1 MIQFKITKKSKKSD
15 ARLGVLKT
23 PHGVI
28 ETPAFVGVGTA
39 ASVKSLSSDQAAD
52 VGCQLLICNTFHLHI
67 RPGEKVVKK
76 SGGLHRFM
84 NWKRPLMTDSGGFQV
99 FSLGF
104 GREFGM
110 GKMLSR
116 AIDQGELVNKG
127 QQPKLLKIT
136 EEGVQ
141 FRSFIDGA
149 ELFLGPRESIRI
161 QEDLG
166 ADIILAFDECPPPNA
181 DYDYTK
187 HSLERTHRWAEVC
200 IAAKKSKQAL
210 YGIVQGGHFRDLRSE
225 SSKFIGSLPFDGFA
239 LGGEFGADKKS
250 MEKMIRW
257 SFEHLPENKPRHLL
271 GIGHPED
278 IVSIIKQGVDTFD
291 CIAPTHYA
299 RRGMMFTSRGRLD
312 IGKSKYLNDKNP
324 IDKNCACST
333 CRDYRRNYLCHLLR
347 AKELTAYQLLTIHN
361 LHYFNDFVADVRKKI
376 KQGKI

>member
-1 MIQFKITKKSKKSD
+1 MIQFQVTKKSKKSD

-23 PHGVI
+23 PHGEI

-39 ASVKSLSSDQAAD
+39 ATVKSLSSEQAAD

-67 RPGEKVVKK
+67 RPGEKTVKK

-116 AIDQGELVNKG
+116 AIEQGELVNKD

-149 ELFLGPRESIRI
+149 ELFLGPRESICI

-181 DYDYTK
+181 DHEYTK
-187 HSLERTHRWAEVC
+187 HSLDRTHRWARVC
-200 IAAKKSKQAL
+200 IEAKKSKQAL
-210 YGIVQGGHFRDLRSE
+210 YGIVQGGNFRDLREE

-271 GIGHPED
+271 GIGQPED

-299 RRGMMFTSRGRLD
+299 RRGVMFTSRGRLD
-312 IGKSKYLNDKNP
+312 IGKSRYLKDLSP
-324 IDKNCACST
+324 VDKNCSCST
-333 CRDYRRNYLCHLLR
+333 CRDYRRGYLCHLFR

-361 LHYFNDFVADVRKKI
+361 LHYFNAFVADVRKKI
-376 KQGKI
+376 RQGKV